1 MATTLKE
8 ILGAI
13 LSDAIRAQHDANTH
27 LQMLADQYGAGG
39 RLSGM
44 KLPSSSLGELELSLS
59 YAVTGGIEQREE
71 KGVNGKEVDKT
82 LRYVARECAELL
94 IKTMVHTIQASNVN
108 YKAHYSFIDTLQDNR
123 DFSRHLTRRF
133 LSLLTADRD
142 TLVGTDAKLI
152 EEGVRNVLYTAAEEH
167 LLDHEDIRNLFLQD
181 DARGLRANI
190 ATEMDRVLK
199 KELDDILRESTMPSF
214 RRIQRYGSLQVEIA
228 SEALA
233 QLPPD
238 AIKTMTIRVIPSQ
251 GDIVVQK
258 NEE

>member
-1 MATTLKE
+1 
-8 ILGAI
+8 
-13 LSDAIRAQHDANTH
+13 
-27 LQMLADQYGAGG
+27 
-39 RLSGM
+39 
-44 KLPSSSLGELELSLS
+44 
-59 YAVTGGIEQREE
+59 
-71 KGVNGKEVDKT
+71 
-82 LRYVARECAELL
+82 
-94 IKTMVHTIQASNVN
+94 
-108 YKAHYSFIDTLQDNR
+108 
-123 DFSRHLTRRF
+123 
-133 LSLLTADRD
+133 
-142 TLVGTDAKLI
+142 VGTDAKLI